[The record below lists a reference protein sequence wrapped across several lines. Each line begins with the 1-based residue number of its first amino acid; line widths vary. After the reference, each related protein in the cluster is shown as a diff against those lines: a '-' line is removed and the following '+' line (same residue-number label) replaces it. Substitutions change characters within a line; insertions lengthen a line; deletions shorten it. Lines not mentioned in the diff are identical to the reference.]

1 MVLAGTT
8 LALLSFA
15 ASLFILVH
23 AFRRSVGTG
32 VMVLLIPGFI
42 AFYAFAQFEHRHKGL
57 IVATW
62 LGAFVLGAV
71 LQAFGT
77 GALVEQLNSLPP
89 KI

>member
-1 MVLAGTT
+1 MILAGTV
-8 LALLSFA
+8 LALISFA

-42 AFYAFAQFEHRHKGL
+42 VFYAFAQFEHRYKGI

-62 LGAFVLGAV
+62 LGAFVLGAL

-77 GALVEQLNSLPP
+77 QALVEQMGPFTSGL
-89 KI
+89 

>member
-1 MVLAGTT
+1 MLLVGTVLA
-8 LALLSFA
+8 LISFA

-32 VMVLLIPGFI
+32 FMVLLIPGFI
-42 AFYAFAQFEHRHKGL
+42 AFYAFAQFEHRHKGV

-62 LGAFVLGAV
+62 LGAFVLGVV

-77 GALVEQLNSLPP
+77 QAVIEHLNALPP
-89 KI
+89 RM